1 MTKVLVIDDDATVR
15 AGIRRVLENAGC
27 DVIEAETGEADLDSF
42 RNDRV
47 DVTIVDI
54 VLPDADGVET
64 IAAMRWHEP
73 DAKIIAISGFID
85 GDVEALAEAKRQK
98 ANVALVKPFTGKVLV
113 DAVRRCLRATIT
125 TA

>member
-27 DVIEAETGEADLDSF
+27 DVIEAETGEDGFGRFCD
-42 RNDRV
+42 DRV

-54 VLPDADGVET
+54 VLPGASGVET
-64 IAAMRWHEP
+64 IAALRRHAP
-73 DAKIIAISGFID
+73 DAKIIAISGYLH

-113 DAVRRCLRATIT
+113 DAVRRCLRATD
-125 TA
+125 AAA

>member
-27 DVIEAETGEADLDSF
+27 DVIEAETGEAGLDRF

-54 VLPDADGVET
+54 VLPGANGVET
-64 IAAMRWHEP
+64 IAALRWHEP
-73 DAKIIAISGFID
+73 DANIIAMSGFIE

-98 ANVALVKPFTGKVLV
+98 ANIALIKPFTGRVLV
-113 DAVRRCLRATIT
+113 GAVQRCLRATD
-125 TA
+125 AAA

>member
-27 DVIEAETGEADLDSF
+27 DVIEAETGEAGLDRF

-54 VLPDADGVET
+54 VLPGANEVET
-64 IAAMRWHEP
+64 IAALRWHEP
-73 DAKIIAISGFID
+73 DAKIIAMSGFIE

-98 ANVALVKPFTGKVLV
+98 ANIALIKPFTGRVLV
-113 DAVRRCLRATIT
+113 GAVQRCLRATD
-125 TA
+125 AAA

>member
-15 AGIRRVLENAGC
+15 AGIRRVLEYAGC
-27 DVIEAETGEADLDSF
+27 DVIEAETGEAGLDRF

-54 VLPDADGVET
+54 VLPGANGVET
-64 IAAMRWHEP
+64 IAALRWHEP
-73 DAKIIAISGFID
+73 DAKIIAMSGFID

-113 DAVRRCLRATIT
+113 GAVQRCLRATD
-125 TA
+125 AAA

>member
-27 DVIEAETGEADLDSF
+27 DVIEAETGEAGLDCF

-54 VLPDADGVET
+54 VLPGVGGVET
-64 IAAMRWHEP
+64 IAALRRHEP
-73 DAKIIAISGFID
+73 DAKIIAISGFIN

-98 ANVALVKPFTGKVLV
+98 ANVALVKPFTSKILIGSI
-113 DAVRRCLRATIT
+113 RRYLRASD
-125 TA
+125 AAA